1 MSIHNKIKVIKR
13 VDAIVTELKLKY
25 PRDTAAFPELN
36 KLGESLIQLESYLS
50 HLDQLQPNYTT
61 NEIDKYVLAINLN
74 LDILKGELEKSDYIK
89 LYKGVKVIKTI
100 LKFHPTKYSFF
111 EFIVI
116 WIYEMIYYI

>member
-1 MSIHNKIKVIKR
+1 MSIHNKIQIIKR

-25 PRDTAAFPELN
+25 PRDTAAFPELT
-36 KLGESLIQLESYLS
+36 KLGESLDQLVSYLS

-74 LDILKGELEKSDYIK
+74 LDILKSELEKADYLKLLKGIK
-89 LYKGVKVIKTI
+89 VVKTI
-100 LKFHPTKYSFF
+100 LKFHPAKYSFF
-111 EFIVI
+111 EFIII